1 MLIPNKNAEV
11 KTNGILEPDYVR
23 YNSQHKFKNDQQ
35 EQLFTIVSNGK
46 PEDNKE
52 EEQKSE
58 TAANQEEQKSE
69 VIGQPGSATP
79 GYGSNQ
85 EPTPHTPANPPYP
98 DDGRGDQS
106 LYSSQASSRSHS
118 DSEEENKDSLESQ
131 QRQFDNQLKEQDE
144 KLEKQI
150 SEMMEA
156 LKQNTFEIQN
166 LYKQIGERE

>member
-1 MLIPNKNAEV
+1 MPA
-11 KTNGILEPDYVR
+11 
-23 YNSQHKFKNDQQ
+23 
-35 EQLFTIVSNGK
+35 
-46 PEDNKE
+46 DNKE

-58 TAANQEEQKSE
+58 LVANQEEEQKSE
-69 VIGQPGSATP
+69 AAGQVGSATP

-85 EPTPHTPANPPYP
+85 EPSPHAAANPPYQ
-98 DDGRGDQS
+98 DDRRGDQS
-106 LYSSQASSRSHS
+106 LYSSQASSQSHS

-166 LYKQIGERE
+166 LYK